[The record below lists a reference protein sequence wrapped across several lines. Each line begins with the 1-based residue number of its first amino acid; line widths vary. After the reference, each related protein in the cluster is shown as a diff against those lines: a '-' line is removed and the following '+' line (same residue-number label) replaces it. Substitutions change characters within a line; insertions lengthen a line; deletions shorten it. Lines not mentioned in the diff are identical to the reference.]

1 MRIWIA
7 VLLLLTGS
15 AGAQSPADRQAIV
28 GAIGAQIEAF
38 RRDDGPAAFAFASPD
53 VRQKFQTPDFFMEIV
68 RRGYQ
73 PVYRP
78 SSVTYGAET
87 QQGEHIVQRVEV
99 VGPDGRAYQALY
111 YMIQGADG
119 VWRIDGCE
127 LTESEAVGA

>member
-15 AGAQSPADRQAIV
+15 AGAQSPADRQAIG